1 MKQNKI
7 IGGVSQMNIK
17 NEIFKLIFGGN
28 TQVKKKIFVKEI
40 NVLNIEPWISRGNF
54 DIEEADVLLDDIHKK
69 QYMRN
74 DMFVDD
80 VYKDINMLIEGAYI
94 AGLND
99 SKDMSDEDIDI
110 RTKDL
115 LSKIETLR

>member
-1 MKQNKI
+1 
-7 IGGVSQMNIK
+7 MNIK